1 MSEYRFEELDL
12 SPEGIREISG
22 LLTSVFGREAG
33 LAFEFLQWEYNDNP
47 VGRAVGFNAWM
58 GDELAAHYVTQPI
71 ISVFEG
77 EQIRGL
83 LSLNTATHK
92 HHRGKKF
99 GYKSISSL
107 DEYRERV
114 PIGDYNSFKPF
125 IDDLRKGK
133 QNLLWPGSIKWFA
146 RSSGTS
152 ENKSKYIPVSSEAL
166 EECHFN
172 AGRDML
178 ALYFNNHPDSRVFSG
193 KGLVM
198 GGSRNIAESN
208 GDSYFIGD
216 LSAILIKNLPFWAQ
230 LKSTPSTSIALM
242 EEWESKIEKM
252 AQITSSHD
260 VTSITGVPSWMLVL
274 IKKILD
280 NTGKTNMLE
289 IWPNLEVFFHGGV
302 NFSPYSKQ
310 FKLLLPHERMTY
322 METYN
327 ASEGFFGLQDRTD
340 ENDMLLMLDYG
351 IFYEFIPMN
360 ELENE
365 HPKTI
370 LLDEVKLG
378 ENYAMLI
385 STNGGL
391 WRYLIGDTVM
401 FTTKNPFRIRIT
413 GRTKSF
419 INAFGEELIIDN
431 AEKAL
436 SIASEKCHAIIT
448 EYTAAPVY
456 FDDEFSKAAHE
467 WIIEFEKVPD
477 NLDFFKET
485 LDTALKSLNSD
496 YEAKRYKN
504 LILAPPII
512 HVAPSGTFYKWMKK
526 MNKLGGQH
534 KVIRLY
540 NSREYVDEILK
551 LIQPS
556 GL

>member
-1 MSEYRFEELDL
+1 
-12 SPEGIREISG
+12 
-22 LLTSVFGREAG
+22 
-33 LAFEFLQWEYNDNP
+33 
-47 VGRAVGFNAWM
+47 
-58 GDELAAHYVTQPI
+58 
-71 ISVFEG
+71 
-77 EQIRGL
+77 
-83 LSLNTATHK
+83 
-92 HHRGKKF
+92 
-99 GYKSISSL
+99 
-107 DEYRERV
+107 
-114 PIGDYNSFKPF
+114 
-125 IDDLRKGK
+125 
-133 QNLLWPGSIKWFA
+133 
-146 RSSGTS
+146 
-152 ENKSKYIPVSSEAL
+152 
-166 EECHFN
+166 
-172 AGRDML
+172 
-178 ALYFNNHPDSRVFSG
+178 
-193 KGLVM
+193 
-198 GGSRNIAESN
+198 
-208 GDSYFIGD
+208 
-216 LSAILIKNLPFWAQ
+216 
-230 LKSTPSTSIALM
+230 
-242 EEWESKIEKM
+242 
-252 AQITSSHD
+252 
-260 VTSITGVPSWMLVL
+260 
-274 IKKILD
+274 
-280 NTGKTNMLE
+280 
-289 IWPNLEVFFHGGV
+289 
-302 NFSPYSKQ
+302 
-310 FKLLLPHERMTY
+310 
-322 METYN
+322 
-327 ASEGFFGLQDRTD
+327 
-340 ENDMLLMLDYG
+340 MLDYG

>member
-1 MSEYRFEELDL
+1 MFNS
-12 SPEGIREISG
+12 
-22 LLTSVFGREAG
+22 LLTWLIKKRIHQIELFIKYP
-33 LAFEFLQWEYNDNP
+33 FE
-47 VGRAVGFNAWM
+47 V
-58 GDELAAHYVTQPI
+58 
-71 ISVFEG
+71 
-77 EQIRGL
+77 QIDWFKKL
-83 LSLNTATHK
+83 ITTAKDTEW
-92 HHRGKKF
+92 GKKF

-540 NSREYVDEILK
+540 NSSAYVDEILK